1 MLADIRPHLDGGRQ
15 VVVAQQNHY
24 VRLQAVT
31 DEFIVKDDPGRFTPC
46 QRETDLEE
54 ARALGLFQHWI
65 AIG

>member
-15 VVVAQQNHY
+15 VVVAQHNHY

-31 DEFIVKDDPGRFTPC
+31 DEFIVKDDPGRFTHANARP
-46 QRETDLEE
+46 TWEE

>member
-1 MLADIRPHLDGGRQ
+1 MLAEIRPHLDGGRQ
-15 VVVAQQNHY
+15 IVVAQQAHY

-31 DEFIVKDDPGRFTPC
+31 DDFIVKDDPGRFTHSTAP
-46 QRETDLEE
+46 TWEE